1 MSNKPQVPYVG
12 SPDDSS
18 ATFFIRWR
26 GRQEGPYTAAVIEA
40 KLAANQIGLLHEI
53 SRNGQWITLRDYFA
67 EREAV
72 LSAERLA
79 REEQEKRRR
88 EEGERQARAKEEQ
101 RRASLLAEEERR
113 KAQAQSEPSN
123 QIRENQ
129 PSFNVPLE
137 KKGTSGLQIFGVVLL
152 ILGFVVAAYFLLAFD
167 TSVES
172 GAGRVN
178 NLGLL
183 ADRQN
188 GLIAGIGL
196 GIVGTIILAIRSL
209 GKN

>member
-1 MSNKPQVPYVG
+1 MSHKPQVPYVG
-12 SPDDSS
+12 ASDDSS
-18 ATFFIRWR
+18 ARFLIRWR
-26 GRQEGPYTAAVIEA
+26 GRQEGPYTPAVIET

-79 REEQEKRRR
+79 REEQEKVRR

-113 KAQAQSEPSN
+113 KAQAQSEASN

-137 KKGTSGLQIFGVVLL
+137 KKETSGPQIFGVVLL
-152 ILGFVVAAYFLLAFD
+152 IIGLVVAAYFLLAFD

-172 GAGRVN
+172 GVGRVN